1 MVSLDNRLN
10 CKNHPSSNEKMYQK
24 QCRFSSLE
32 SEVLIVSLREALF
45 CSRKSFILDEY
56 YDILWIL
63 WARESDYF
71 GNPVTRFSSLRFF
84 RFANP
89 DCGKDCIFRSRRN
102 LASKFAQIWL
112 QASHYTR
119 AVEKNHRE
127 QSLWTSESE
136 DECNKMEQI
145 YNLIHR
151 RCNTVPLSQKF
162 WSNRP
167 DSA

>member
-1 MVSLDNRLN
+1 MPFFKLGVWSSDRL
-10 CKNHPSSNEKMYQK
+10 SSRSPLLFKK
-24 QCRFSSLE
+24 
-32 SEVLIVSLREALF
+32 VLH
-45 CSRKSFILDEY
+45 Y
-56 YDILWIL
+56 GWIL
-63 WARESDYF
+63 WHSLNIMSQGIRLFWKSSDKI
-71 GNPVTRFSSLRFF
+71 SSLRFF

-167 DSA
+167 ESA